1 MKLTDAIIRET
12 RAPKKGY
19 RALTDGKRLFLRL
32 DSRGRRSWR
41 LKYVVGGRESQTSL
55 GAYPETS
62 IAAARELAEAIR
74 EQAKIGKNP
83 AAAKR
88 AQRQTEQAK
97 AEVTFGQVGL
107 EWLAHDD
114 TLAPRTKTKHAWLF
128 NKLRKLHPVPIA
140 EVKRSDLRTVLQSIE
155 RMDDRRETAH
165 RAGQVAAL
173 IFAHGM
179 DNYEDIVKH
188 NPAVSRKGWL
198 KPKKSKRPGGH
209 LPGITDRDSV
219 GHLMKIIDGHND
231 VWNMPTVTNALRFLA
246 RVFVRQD
253 ALCGA
258 EWSEF
263 YHLDDPTKAEWRIP
277 ARRMKGP
284 IGQRRA
290 FTVPLSRQA
299 IEILDAQRQMSS
311 EGRYVFPHASRP
323 NRCMS
328 TGALSARLGA
338 LFYEPSVHTPH
349 GFRTTAATLL
359 REKPL
364 AYDSD
369 LVELALAHSQ
379 SNKVRGAYDR
389 AERMDERREMLQAYA
404 DYLDKLKARE

>member
-1 MKLTDAIIRET
+1 MEGYAVSASGNVPHFVKLTDAIIRET

-19 RALTDGKRLFLRL
+19 RALTDGKRLFLRV

-62 IAAARELAEAIR
+62 IAAARGLAEAIR
-74 EQAKIGKNP
+74 EQAKLGKNP

-88 AQRQTEQAK
+88 EQRQTEQAK
-97 AEVTFGQVGL
+97 AALTFGQVGL

-114 TLAPRTKTKHAWLF
+114 TLAPRTKAKHAWLF
-128 NKLRKLHPVPIA
+128 NKLRKLHSVPIA

-173 IFAHGM
+173 IFARGM
-179 DNYEDIVKH
+179 DNYEDVIKH
-188 NPAVSRKGWL
+188 NPAASRKSWL
-198 KPKKSKRPGGH
+198 KPKQTTHRA
-209 LPGITDRDSV
+209 GITDPDKV
-219 GHLMKIIDGHND
+219 GALMHLIDGDYDISNS
-231 VWNMPTVTNALRFLA
+231 PTVTNALRFLA

-253 ALCGA
+253 AVCGA

-263 YHLDDPTKAEWRIP
+263 HNLRDPAQAEWRIP

-284 IGQRRA
+284 IGQRRP

-299 IEILDAQRQMSS
+299 VAILEAQRQTSG
-311 EGRYVFPHASRP
+311 EGRFVFPHASRR
-323 NRCMS
+323 NVGMS
-328 TGALSARLGA
+328 KGALGARLGA
-338 LFYEPSVHTPH
+338 LFYEPSEHTPH
-349 GFRTTAATLL
+349 GFRTTGDA
-359 REKPL
+359 P
-364 AYDSD
+364 S
-369 LVELALAHSQ
+369 
-379 SNKVRGAYDR
+379 RGTA
-389 AERMDERREMLQAYA
+389 
-404 DYLDKLKARE
+404 